1 MKFTGKN
8 GVLRIFDG
16 SKNLHGAAP
25 RDDATVDIVIFDGG
39 VTWANITTNVEA
51 DDGFTSPEAFLLDND
66 SFVFV
71 GSDVPF
77 SIVKY
82 SKDIGTYGVGTGA
95 LKAFYFDGTDFTE
108 VLTGVVDGTASGGD
122 CFAADGHISF
132 KAPAGW
138 AVGANA
144 YTANLDA
151 DKYYIALQTTTS
163 PSTDPDAD
171 VLCPVDGQY
180 FEISFAAMDFS
191 GPLGR
196 GKSEEM
202 LVLDRGNINSKAHY
216 IEGVDGKIYESLP
229 VSFSALLDDLHNRY
243 RLQAILAGE
252 YNLTHVD
259 SDDQGGNA
267 YGVWGDGNF
276 VYLANG
282 AVGLHTYL
290 GPYVTTKGQTK
301 NDATNLN
308 PSFADIT
315 KRTVNIHFLME
326 SARTAGLDQGMAF
339 YETYFPPDEITIA
352 EAEDGITISAAG
364 GCFGIIE
371 RISHLCN
378 RY

>member
-16 SKNLHGAAP
+16 SKNLHGATP
-25 RDDATVDIVIFDGG
+25 RDDAAPDIITFDGA
-39 VTWANITTNVEA
+39 TTYDNITSDVVT
-51 DDGFTSPEAFLLDND
+51 DDDALASAFLADT
-66 SFVFV
+66 SGFVFI
-71 GSDVPF
+71 GSDIPF

-82 SKDIGTYGVGTGA
+82 LKGAGTNYAAASGV

-108 VLTGVVDGTASGGD
+108 ALAGVVDGTASGGD

-180 FEISFAAMDFS
+180 FEVSFSAMDFS

-196 GKSEEM
+196 PSTEET
-202 LVLDRGNINSKAHY
+202 LVLDRGNMSSKAHY
-216 IEGVDGKIYESLP
+216 IEGVDGVIYESLP
-229 VSFSALLDDLHNRY
+229 VAFSALLDDVHNRE
-243 RLQAILAGE
+243 RLQAALECG
-252 YNLTHVD
+252 NPND
-259 SDDQGGNA
+259 SGRWITTG
-267 YGVWGDGNF
+267 
-276 VYLANG
+276 
-282 AVGLHTYL
+282 T
-290 GPYVTTKGQTK
+290 TTKGTTK
-301 NDATNLN
+301 NDGTNLN
-308 PSFADIT
+308 PAFADAT
-315 KRTVNIHFLME
+315 KKTVNIHWLME
-326 SARTAGLDQGMAF
+326 SSRTAGLDYGMAF
-339 YETYFPPDEITIA
+339 YETFFPHDEITIS
-352 EAEDGITISAAG
+352 EAEDGVTIAAAG
-364 GCFGIIE
+364 GCFGVIE